1 MITQR
6 PLTDQPIYPVSD
18 FVRLTREIVEQHFSH
33 VWLTGEI
40 SNFSRPQSGHWYF
53 SLKDESAQIRCAM
66 FRSSNQQTRFQ
77 PKDGMHVLACAKASI
92 YEARGEFQLIVNY
105 LEEQGSGALQ
115 RAFEQLKE
123 KLFKEGLF
131 DERHKKPIPRYPQ
144 RIGVVTSKTGAAIQ
158 DVLSVLKRRAPY
170 IDIMIYPTLVQGAE
184 AADQIVR
191 AIEIA
196 NERAECDV
204 LLLVR
209 GGGSLE
215 DLWSF
220 NEERVARAIFKSQI
234 PIVTGVGHEVDF
246 TIADFVADYRAPTP
260 SAAAEMVSPD
270 KNKLL
275 EQLKQYEKRLI
286 FAVNNQ
292 LGDYQKNIVW
302 LQKRLQQAH
311 PLRQVEAQNQKLDHL
326 FARLLSAQYRLLD
339 DKKSQVQSLARALH
353 AMSPLATLER
363 GYSILMDENGQA
375 ITDVEAVKIGDFVT
389 AKLSAGQLGCRV
401 EEKRIG
407 GMRQDDSAGKTK

>member
-1 MITQR
+1 MPCRVIFMMTQR

-18 FVRLTREIVEQHFSH
+18 FVRLTREIIEQHFSH
-33 VWLTGEI
+33 VWLIGEI

-53 SLKDESAQIRCAM
+53 SLKDGSAQIRCAM
-66 FRSSNQQTRFQ
+66 FRSSNQQIRFQ
-77 PKDGMHVLACAKASI
+77 PQDGMHVLVCAKASI
-92 YEARGEFQLIVNY
+92 YEARGEFQLIVSY
-105 LEEQGSGALQ
+105 LEEQGTGALQ

-131 DERHKKPIPRYPQ
+131 DERYKKPIPRYPQ

-170 IDIMIYPTLVQGAE
+170 VDIMIYPTLVQGAQ
-184 AADQIVR
+184 ASDQIIH
-191 AIEIA
+191 AIEVA
-196 NERAECDV
+196 NEHAECDV

-220 NEERVARAIFKSQI
+220 NKERVARAIFKSQI
-234 PIVTGVGHEVDF
+234 PIVTGIGHEVDF

-286 FAVNNQ
+286 FAMKNH
-292 LGDYQKNIVW
+292 LSDHQKSIVW

-311 PLRQVEAQNQKLDHL
+311 PLRQIQAQSQRIDHL
-326 FARLLSAQYRLLD
+326 LVRIVSAQHRLLEE
-339 DKKSQVQSLARALH
+339 KKSQVQSLARSLH
-353 AMSPLATLER
+353 AMSPLATLDR
-363 GYSILMDENGQA
+363 GYSILMSKEGQV
-375 ITDVEAVKIGDFVT
+375 ITDVKAVEVGDFVM
-389 AKLSAGQLGCRV
+389 AKLSVGQLGCRV
-401 EEKRIG
+401 EEK
-407 GMRQDDSAGKTK
+407 AEN